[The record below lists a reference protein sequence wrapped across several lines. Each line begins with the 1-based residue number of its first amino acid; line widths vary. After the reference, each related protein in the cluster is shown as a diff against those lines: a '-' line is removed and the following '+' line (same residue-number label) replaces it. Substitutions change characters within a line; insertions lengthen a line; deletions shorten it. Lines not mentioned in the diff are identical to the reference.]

1 MYTIFTDTDTD
12 ATPVEAE
19 DYGYKLISMP
29 YSIGGKEVF
38 PYVDFREFD
47 AHAFYQQLRQGVM
60 PATSAINALHYKK
73 YFEPEFEAGR
83 DILYVHF
90 SRVMS
95 ASFDA
100 MDQAVK
106 ELQQKYPG
114 RKFYEVDTKGITIG
128 SLNIVREIGKMY
140 RSGVSAE
147 EILEWAKT
155 EVDKFAVYFFADDL
169 RFFQRSGRV
178 SGIAGFMG
186 NMIGVRPILTMN
198 SEGRMESIGK
208 ERGRVNAM
216 KRLVA
221 YMEELG
227 EDIEK
232 HQVIIAHADAPELA
246 EKLSEMVIE
255 RFGENLDIRIGEVNP
270 TAGSHCGPD
279 TLGVSFHAKHR

>member
-12 ATPVEAE
+12 ITAKEAK
-19 DYGYKLISMP
+19 DFGYKLISMP
-29 YSIGGKEVF
+29 YSIEGKEVY
-38 PYVDFREFD
+38 PYVDFEEFD
-47 AHAFYQQLRQGVM
+47 SHAFYQQLREGTL
-60 PATSAINALHYKK
+60 PTTSAINTFNYKQ
-73 YFEPEFEAGR
+73 YFEPEFAAGN

-100 MDQAVK
+100 MDIAVRDLL
-106 ELQQKYPG
+106 EKYPG

-128 SLNIVREIGKMY
+128 SLNIVREIGDMY
-140 RSGVSAE
+140 KSGKSIK
-147 EILEWAKT
+147 EIQDWAAV

-169 RFFQRSGRV
+169 KFFQRSGRV

-208 ERGRVNAM
+208 ERGRANAM
-216 KRLVA
+216 KKLLE
-221 YMEELG
+221 YMVNLG
-227 EDIEK
+227 EDIPS
-232 HQVIIAHADAPELA
+232 HRVIIAHADAPELA
-246 EKLSEMVIE
+246 EKMREMVVA
-255 RFGENLDIRIGEVNP
+255 RFGDGLRIEINEVNP